1 MRVRAATAYKEYAH
15 IPSIA
20 EKLTKAGLLQHKTIQ
35 DNANSIVKKNKIPV
49 IHSVELDNGYYPKI
63 ETIQKLKRI
72 KNITAP
78 KNKSLQG
85 KIVLNKRQIH
95 NLFGGNE
102 HSSVYKDNQ
111 YHEALEKIYENK
123 LDKLKNKNFVKY
135 TTHINPG
142 VIVQE
147 ARNYAQTGGNLFRGL
162 GDTEY
167 NIMDL
172 RDNNSK
178 EHFINQFLTKHTNKR
193 VTSKQWKALI
203 RKVSNLK

>member
-35 DNANSIVKKNKIPV
+35 DNANNIVKKNKIPV
-49 IHSVELDNGYYPKI
+49 IHSVELDNGYYPKT
-63 ETIQKLKRI
+63 ETIQKLKGI

-95 NLFGGNE
+95 NLFGG
-102 HSSVYKDNQ
+102 
-111 YHEALEKIYENK
+111 L
-123 LDKLKNKNFVKY
+123 
-135 TTHINPG
+135 
-142 VIVQE
+142 
-147 ARNYAQTGGNLFRGL
+147 GG
-162 GDTEY
+162 TKY

-203 RKVSNLK
+203 RKVSNIK

>member
-35 DNANSIVKKNKIPV
+35 DNANNIVKKNKIPV
-49 IHSVELDNGYYPKI
+49 IHSVELDNGYYPKNK
-63 ETIQKLKRI
+63 TLQKLKDI
-72 KNITAP
+72 KNIAAP

-123 LDKLKNKNFVKY
+123 LDKLKNKNFVKH

-162 GDTEY
+162 GDTKY

-203 RKVSNLK
+203 RKVSNIK